1 MTKQGLEKQ
10 IIQFIK
16 KYKYFFIV
24 LAAGL
29 VLILLSNSG
38 EVSTPDVSTTAPVEF
53 SLADY
58 QKRLE
63 VILSSVSG
71 VGNVSVMLTLK
82 NGSESVYA
90 KDIRESSRNTD
101 SSADVDLESSVVT
114 VNESGKTQP
123 VVRMQVYPQ
132 FQGALVICGGAD
144 SSSVRYE
151 ITEAVA
157 ALTGISSKNIC
168 ILKMKS

>member
-10 IIQFIK
+10 IAPFIK

-29 VLILLSNSG
+29 VLILLSNGGGASK
-38 EVSTPDVSTTAPVEF
+38 PDEPAAEAVDF
-53 SLADY
+53 SLEDY

-63 VILSSVSG
+63 TILASVNG
-71 VGNVSVMLTLK
+71 VGNVRVMLTLK

-90 KDIRESSRNTD
+90 KDTRESSRKTEN
-101 SSADVDLESSVVT
+101 SADVDLESNVVT
-114 VNESGKTQP
+114 VNESGKTEP

-132 FQGALVICGGAD
+132 FQGALVICDGAG
-144 SSSVRYE
+144 SPSVCYQVTQA
-151 ITEAVA
+151 IG
-157 ALTGISSKNIC
+157 ALTGIPSQNIC